1 MDLPAE
7 ATGLLQAVVD
17 SISEG
22 GEVRENQREMC
33 ESVAAAIEDE
43 RHLIVEAGTG
53 TGKSLGYLVPLIAS
67 RQTAVVATA
76 TKQLQDQLVDNDLPK
91 VAKVLDRPLKVSV
104 LKGRSNYL
112 CKHKLAALK
121 RQGQQEALIA
131 TDESGDRLQDD
142 LAVVEEWAGETESG
156 DKAELPS
163 DLHPALWGKVSVSGQ
178 ECPGADNCDYGEE
191 CFAEIAKAKAAES
204 DVVVVNTALYCL
216 DALTPANILPDHAV
230 VVFDEAHKV
239 EENAISATGTRVTGG
254 RLSAAARTI
263 RGVGIDGEIA
273 EGLDR
278 VSAMMQRVL
287 ERQVDEPI
295 RLPLPERLV
304 TVATACQER
313 VKEAS
318 SAVASLS
325 GGNKTDI
332 TMAKR
337 SLHNLSE
344 DLRRV
349 LSPSETDA
357 AWVEM
362 DGKTPAWRTA
372 SANVAELLEAHLW
385 PRVQAVLT
393 SATIPSN
400 LADSLGL
407 PKGYREIDVGSPF
420 DYEKAGL
427 LYCAT
432 HLPEPQADEWMRKAH
447 ELIADLATAAGG
459 RTLALFTSRYA
470 MKRAAETVRGAT
482 DLTIYVQEGSPNPG
496 LLRRF
501 ADEEESCLFATMG
514 MWQGVDVP
522 GSSLSLVV
530 IDRLPFNRP
539 NDPVATARRRRYG
552 DAAFSVI
559 DVPDAATKL
568 AQGVGRLIRSSS
580 DRGMVAVLDRR
591 LVSKPYGKRLI
602 GALPPFPLTTDFGK
616 AESFLADILPERNGN
631 TPTRR
636 PVERRSVL
644 SSHDLFDI

>member
-1 MDLPAE
+1 M
-7 ATGLLQAVVD
+7 T
-17 SISEG
+17 EG
-22 GEVRENQREMC
+22 GEVRENQREMY

-67 RQTAVVATA
+67 RQKAVVATA
-76 TKQLQDQLVDNDLPK
+76 TKQLQDQLIDNDLPK
-91 VAKVLDRPLKVSV
+91 VAKALDRPLNVSV

-112 CKHKLAALK
+112 CKYKLAALK
-121 RQGQQEALIA
+121 KQGQQEALVA
-131 TDESGDRLQDD
+131 SEESDDYLQDD
-142 LAVVEEWAGETESG
+142 LVKVEEWASETASG

-163 DLHPALWGKVSVSGQ
+163 NLHPALWSKVSVSGQ
-178 ECPGADNCDYGEE
+178 ECPGAENCEFGEE
-191 CFAEIAKAKAAES
+191 CFAEVAKAKAGES

-216 DALTPANILPDHAV
+216 DALTPANILPPHSV

-254 RLSAAARTI
+254 RLSAAARSV
-263 RGVGIDGEIA
+263 RGVGIVGDVT

-278 VSAMMQRVL
+278 ASDLMQRVL
-287 ERQVDEPI
+287 SRQVDEPI
-295 RLPLPERLV
+295 SRPLPERLV

-325 GGNKTDI
+325 EGNKTDI

-344 DLRRV
+344 DLVRV

-372 SANVAELLEAHLW
+372 SANVAELLEMRLW
-385 PRVQAVLT
+385 PRVQAILT

-407 PKGYREIDVGSPF
+407 SHGSYREINVGSPF
-420 DYEKAGL
+420 DYQKAGL
-427 LYCAT
+427 LYCAK
-432 HLPEPQADEWMRKAH
+432 HLPEPKDAEWMSQAH
-447 ELIADLATAAGG
+447 ALIADLALAAGG
-459 RTLALFTSRYA
+459 RTLALFTSRKA
-470 MKRAAETVRGAT
+470 MQRAAESVRDAT
-482 DLTIYVQEGSPNPG
+482 GLTCYVQQGSPNPD

-522 GSSLSLVV
+522 GRSLSLVV
-530 IDRLPFNRP
+530 IDKLPFNRP
-539 NDPVATARRRRYG
+539 DDPVATARRRRYG

-559 DVPDAATKL
+559 DVPDAATRL

-580 DRGMVAVLDRR
+580 DRGVVAVLDPRLVTKQYGRR
-591 LVSKPYGKRLI
+591 LVK
-602 GALPPFPLTTDFGK
+602 ALPPFPLTTDLDEV
-616 AESFLADILPERNGN
+616 ESFLADIVPAPHQNAPTKRQPER
-631 TPTRR
+631 R
-636 PVERRSVL
+636 EAL
-644 SSHDLFDI
+644 SSFEFFDI